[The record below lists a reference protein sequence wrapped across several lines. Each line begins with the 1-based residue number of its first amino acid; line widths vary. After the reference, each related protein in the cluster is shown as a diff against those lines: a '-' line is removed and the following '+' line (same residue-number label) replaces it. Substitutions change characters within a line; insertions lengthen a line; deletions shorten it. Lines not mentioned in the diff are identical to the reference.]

1 MISGTNGTS
10 TIAIKLAET
19 TDTLALGNITFHF
32 IKETGVYFIYVGVA
46 VITCTYG
53 MYSRNL

>member
-10 TIAIKLAET
+10 AIAIKFAET
-19 TDTLALGNITFHF
+19 TGTLALGNITFHF
-32 IKETGVYFIYVGVA
+32 NIKETGVYFICVGGA

-53 MYSRNL
+53 MYS